1 MRANGLEL
9 TDVAT
14 WPNWCRAAACL
25 AGAACALAVGYWL
38 VLADQRQELAMLVE
52 TGQDRRDEAAAK
64 TQAADGLA
72 GLPQR
77 LERRQGMLA
86 ALMAAVPAV
95 IDLPTLIEGLSRA
108 AVESG
113 LAIDSIDVSPE
124 RDHGFYAVMPI
135 AVVLTG
141 RYHQFGTF
149 VGAAANLELLTFH
162 DFQIDS
168 EGGRLTL
175 TLAMRAYRAVDSAA
189 EGDAAVQ
196 ARQRA
201 PERVEATYDAT
212 GRSPFE
218 EDRPAPDESLAP
230 HGPENFALARLHM
243 VGVLARRG
251 VAYALVRDPTGH
263 VHRVGAGSRLGL
275 HGGHVARV
283 SFDGVEVSETRNDAA
298 GGWVRRQHRIELA
311 PARSGNH
318 ASDEPDAPNAEPD
331 AEALEENGEKG

>member
-1 MRANGLEL
+1 MRADGLEP

-14 WPNWCRAAACL
+14 WPRWCRVAACL
-25 AGAACALAVGYWL
+25 AGAACALTVGYWL
-38 VLADQRQELAMLVE
+38 LLADLRQELARLVE
-52 TGQDRRDEAAAK
+52 TGQDRRGEAAAK
-64 TQAADGLA
+64 TQAVDGFA
-72 GLPQR
+72 GLQQR
-77 LERRQGMLA
+77 LEHRQGMLA
-86 ALMAAVPAV
+86 ALMAGVPGT
-95 IDLPTLIEGLSRA
+95 IDLPALIEGLSRA
-108 AVESG
+108 AVASG

-149 VGAAANLELLTFH
+149 VAVAANLELLTFH

-168 EGGRLTL
+168 RGGRLTL
-175 TLAMRAYRAVDSAA
+175 SLAMRAYRTVDSAA
-189 EGDAAVQ
+189 EGVVVQ
-196 ARQRA
+196 ARQRT

-218 EDRPAPDESLAP
+218 EDRAPPGEPSAP
-230 HGPENFALARLHM
+230 RSPENFALARLQM

-251 VAYALVRDPTGH
+251 VAYALVQDPTGH

-275 HGGHVARV
+275 HGGRVARV

-311 PARSGNH
+311 PVGSRSD
-318 ASDEPDAPNAEPD
+318 ASGEPDAPNAEPD
-331 AEALEENGEKG
+331 AEASEENGDES